1 MCLFN
6 GSRINRLVHSAHLT
20 NKLRPTTTIQKNIFI
35 KFTKQKTYEFVCKWL
50 INYNRHHRL
59 LVQFWF
65 CVCILQLYI
74 SNAQNTKKNIFLITH
89 SCEFAV
95 VIPEEKP
102 TANMFKGS
110 NVNTLIQSVLPDNRP
125 ITSLQI
131 VDDYEKYIV
140 FYN

>member
-1 MCLFN
+1 MYFA
-6 GSRINRLVHSAHLT
+6 IVY
-20 NKLRPTTTIQKNIFI
+20 I
-35 KFTKQKTYEFVCKWL
+35 KRSKY
-50 INYNRHHRL
+50 
-59 LVQFWF
+59 
-65 CVCILQLYI
+65 
-74 SNAQNTKKNIFLITH
+74 KKKKKIITH
-89 SCEFAV
+89 FFSCEFAV